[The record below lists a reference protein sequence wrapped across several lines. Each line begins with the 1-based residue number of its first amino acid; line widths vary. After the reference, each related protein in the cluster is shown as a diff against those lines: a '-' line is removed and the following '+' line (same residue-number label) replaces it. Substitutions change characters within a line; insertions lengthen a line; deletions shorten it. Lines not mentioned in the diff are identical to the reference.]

1 MPAPKD
7 HPNLKR
13 AGMGRPKVESDRVR
27 LNTTIA
33 PDTKAYLLSNGDRH
47 QGKAIDALL
56 AEVRSLKVQKKSLED
71 QIIGLQSRLKKLTP
85 TDLI

>member
-1 MPAPKD
+1 MPAPEKY
-7 HPNLKR
+7 PNLKR
-13 AGMGRPKVESDRVR
+13 AGMGRPKSQGDRVR

-33 PDTKAYLLSNGDRH
+33 ATTKEYLSLNGERH

-71 QIIGLQSRLKKLTP
+71 QIIGLQSRLKGLTP
-85 TDLI
+85 TDL